1 MKKTTLHIPDLCC
14 ATEQR
19 VIEKQLRG
27 VKNISSIKCDVINK
41 TITVEHEINDED
53 ISNAVKKAGFDSTL
67 LTSSTHIIE
76 DKPIIKSL
84 LFKTTIFSSAIII
97 FAITTSFFKST
108 ENISSTLFLFGIFVG
123 GWSVAKKAW
132 YSVKSFSLDMNSLMT
147 AAVIGAVMIGEIE
160 EGAAVIVLFAIAE
173 LLEEFSLERTRK
185 ELKSLVS
192 LAPQKARVRRFDVEM
207 IIDAKDVKID
217 ELVIV
222 RPGEKI
228 PVDGEIIFGSTFV
241 NEAVITGE
249 SVPIEK
255 NIGDFLRAGGIN
267 ESGVVEFRALKVGDD
282 TTLSHIIHLIE
293 KAHEQKS
300 TTQTFVEKFS
310 SIYTTSVFSL
320 AIFIAIVPPLILGAS
335 FVDWFYRSLVLLII
349 ACPCAFVIS
358 TPITLVSGLTTLAR
372 RGILVKG
379 GRLIEEAARVKTFIF
394 DKTGTLTSGELS
406 VKDIIPLDRFNQNEI
421 LRIAASV
428 ENRSTHP
435 FAIAIVK
442 DAHFKNIS
450 VEINL
455 QEFTSLPGR
464 GIKAKLNDKI
474 YFIGSHAYIE
484 ELNLCSKQVENILL
498 EIESRGNTPVIIAD
512 EISALGVIALSD
524 KVRSEAKSALNDLR
538 KLGIDKQII
547 LSGDNRVVT
556 KIISDELNIDEH
568 SSELLP
574 EQKLNR
580 VREIRS
586 KFNHVAMVGDGVND
600 APALASSSLGIALAH
615 SATDVVLETADV
627 ILMREDLNLLSETIK
642 ISRETVSILKQNIVL
657 ALGIKAVFLVLSIIG
672 YASLWFAIVA
682 DDGVTLAVIL
692 NSMRLLRKK

>member
-1 MKKTTLHIPDLCC
+1 M
-14 ATEQR
+14 
-19 VIEKQLRG
+19 
-27 VKNISSIKCDVINK
+27 
-41 TITVEHEINDED
+41 
-53 ISNAVKKAGFDSTL
+53 
-67 LTSSTHIIE
+67 
-76 DKPIIKSL
+76 
-84 LFKTTIFSSAIII
+84 
-97 FAITTSFFKST
+97 
-108 ENISSTLFLFGIFVG
+108 
-123 GWSVAKKAW
+123 
-132 YSVKSFSLDMNSLMT
+132 
-147 AAVIGAVMIGEIE
+147 
-160 EGAAVIVLFAIAE
+160 
-173 LLEEFSLERTRK
+173 
-185 ELKSLVS
+185 
-192 LAPQKARVRRFDVEM
+192 
-207 IIDAKDVKID
+207 
-217 ELVIV
+217 
-222 RPGEKI
+222 
-228 PVDGEIIFGSTFV
+228 
-241 NEAVITGE
+241 
-249 SVPIEK
+249 
-255 NIGDFLRAGGIN
+255 
-267 ESGVVEFRALKVGDD
+267 
-282 TTLSHIIHLIE
+282 
-293 KAHEQKS
+293 
-300 TTQTFVEKFS
+300 
-310 SIYTTSVFSL
+310 

-657 ALGIKAVFLVLSIIG
+657 ALG
-672 YASLWFAIVA
+672 Y
-682 DDGVTLAVIL
+682 
-692 NSMRLLRKK
+692 